1 MLQGPV
7 NPSRCFPQLWQSN
20 GPRRGAFFM
29 LSRSL
34 SCAPDKQGCCAK
46 RFNPLKSKIVRIT
59 CGLDLKT
66 INFDCLSMNLE
77 NFAKMRGL
85 EAVDSS
91 QNADFLDG
99 LLEGESGK
107 KIKAELLTKRLQFDC
122 HPELYAEVERVCA
135 LLSCSKRRFLEMAV
149 LSALDK
155 SEQIFMETFH
165 EAHGEEFTTV
175 YAPKGD
181 E

>member
-1 MLQGPV
+1 MTPIRPTRKDELLTARMNMPGTGKTAYSEVLDAGQTGGIDEMSIV
-7 NPSRCFPQLWQSN
+7 IEHENLPSL
-20 GPRRGAFFM
+20 A
-29 LSRSL
+29 
-34 SCAPDKQGCCAK
+34 A
-46 RFNPLKSKIVRIT
+46 
-59 CGLDLKT
+59 
-66 INFDCLSMNLE
+66 
-77 NFAKMRGL
+77 
-85 EAVDSS
+85 
-91 QNADFLDG
+91 
-99 LLEGESGK
+99 GK

-165 EAHGEEFTTV
+165 DAHGQEFTTV

>member
-1 MLQGPV
+1 
-7 NPSRCFPQLWQSN
+7 
-20 GPRRGAFFM
+20 
-29 LSRSL
+29 
-34 SCAPDKQGCCAK
+34 
-46 RFNPLKSKIVRIT
+46 
-59 CGLDLKT
+59 
-66 INFDCLSMNLE
+66 MNLE

-91 QNADFLDG
+91 ENADFLDG

-122 HPELYAEVERVCA
+122 HPELYAEVER
-135 LLSCSKRRFLEMAV
+135 LCSAFLQQAQILEMAV

-155 SEQIFMETFH
+155 SEQIFMETFY
-165 EAHGEEFTTV
+165 EAHGQEFTTV